1 MITEQ
6 DKKLEF
12 EKRIDEAKR
21 RAHDRWTPILVAL
34 GVGEGILSGKNQPCP
49 MCGGTDRFQYTDK
62 YGEGN
67 YHCRGCGAGG
77 GFKLLQGVKGWTF
90 GEVLKAVEEQAGVI
104 PPALVAKGNKTDSR
118 DMRKLLQK
126 TWDEAEPVG
135 YGNLAG
141 RYLAGRGIQLE
152 AVPRVLRFHPELP
165 YFERE
170 NRKNVLVGHFPCL
183 IARVDDLAGKPV
195 TIHRIYL
202 DPDLDPS
209 TKGKAKVPEQKKA
222 MSGMKSAAIHLFRPT
237 EELALAEGIET
248 ALAVH
253 ILTGLPVWSTLNAG
267 NMEYILLPESVR
279 KVHIFGDNDD
289 TFAGQSAAHKLANR
303 LVVRE
308 KRQVAVVLPKN
319 TGDWLDVLL
328 ARQRQVA

>member
-1 MITEQ
+1 MRTEQ
-6 DKKLEF
+6 EKKLVF
-12 EKRIDEAKR
+12 EQRIEGAKH
-21 RAHDRWTPILVAL
+21 RAHGRWTEILLAL
-34 GVGEGILSGKNQPCP
+34 GVNEMILSGKNQPCP
-49 MCGGTDRFQYTDK
+49 MCGGADRFQYTDR
-62 YGEGN
+62 YGAGN

-77 GFKLLQGVKGWTF
+77 GFKLLQGAKNWTF
-90 GEVLKAVEEQAGVI
+90 GAALKAVERQAGI
-104 PPALVAKGNKTDSR
+104 LPPTPLVQRKKVDSE

-126 TWDEAEPVG
+126 IWDEAEPVA

-152 AVPRVLRFHPELP
+152 ALPRVLRFHASLP

-170 NRKNVLVGHFPCL
+170 GRRNVLMGYFPCL

-202 DPDLDPS
+202 DPELAPS
-209 TKGKAKVPEQKKA
+209 AKGKARVSEQKKA

-237 EELALAEGIET
+237 DELALAEGIET
-248 ALAVH
+248 ALAVRV
-253 ILTGLPVWSTLNAG
+253 LTGLPVWSTLNAG
-267 NMEYILLPESVR
+267 NMQDILLPESVR

-289 TFAGQSAAHKLANR
+289 NFAGQSAAYKLANR

-308 KRQVAVVLPKN
+308 RRQVTVVLPKN
-319 TGDWLDVLL
+319 CGDWLDVLL
-328 ARQRQVA
+328 ARHRQVA